1 MTGCR
6 ITSSYPVKSIAILN
20 NASIS
25 NSNVVPESPEGAS
38 PSTTSALIHTGLLSV
53 GLSNLFWKGSEISA
67 NPNEEVLILAM
78 GLFCLAIPFQGL
90 YILLSRMIRE
100 YDSSAKMMVP
110 DSILR
115 LASICEMV
123 SYGCGITGFCL
134 MLMRTST
141 ILGVVLLSS
150 AVLVILMARS
160 AMMKA
165 YEANQT
171 VY

>member
-1 MTGCR
+1 MSDT
-6 ITSSYPVKSIAILN
+6 IAILN
-20 NASIS
+20 SGSMS
-25 NSNVVPESPEGAS
+25 NSTVVPESTEVGS

-53 GLSNLFWKGSEISA
+53 GLSNLFWKGSEIRD
-67 NPNEEVLILAM
+67 NPDEKILIIAM

-100 YDSSAKMMVP
+100 YDSSANLIMP

-134 MLMRTST
+134 MLMRTSPL
-141 ILGVVLLSS
+141 LGGILLSS
-150 AVLVILMARS
+150 AVLVIILARM

-171 VY
+171 AY

>member
-1 MTGCR
+1 M
-6 ITSSYPVKSIAILN
+6 
-20 NASIS
+20 
-25 NSNVVPESPEGAS
+25 VPESGEVAS
-38 PSTTSALIHTGLLSV
+38 PTTTSTLIHTGLLSV
-53 GLSNLFWKGSEISA
+53 GLSNLFWKGGEISA
-67 NPNEEVLILAM
+67 NPDDRTLIVAM

-100 YDSSAKMMVP
+100 YDSSAKLRVP

-115 LASICEMV
+115 LASVCEMV

-134 MLMRTST
+134 MLMRPST
-141 ILGVVLLSS
+141 VLGGILVSS
-150 AVLVILMARS
+150 AVLVILLARS

-171 VY
+171 AY

>member
-1 MTGCR
+1 M
-6 ITSSYPVKSIAILN
+6 
-20 NASIS
+20 
-25 NSNVVPESPEGAS
+25 VPETSESAS
-38 PSTTSALIHTGLLSV
+38 PTTTSTLIHTGLLSV
-53 GLSNLFWKGSEISA
+53 GLSNLFWKGGEISE
-67 NPNEEVLILAM
+67 NPNEKILIIAM

-100 YDSSAKMMVP
+100 YDSSSSLIVP
-110 DSILR
+110 VSILR

-141 ILGVVLLSS
+141 VLGGILVSS
-150 AVLVILMARS
+150 AILVILLARS

-165 YEANQT
+165 YEANQSA
-171 VY
+171 Y

>member
-1 MTGCR
+1 
-6 ITSSYPVKSIAILN
+6 
-20 NASIS
+20 
-25 NSNVVPESPEGAS
+25 
-38 PSTTSALIHTGLLSV
+38 V

-67 NPNEEVLILAM
+67 NPDDRVLILAM

-100 YDSSAKMMVP
+100 YDSSTKLIVP

-123 SYGCGITGFCL
+123 SYACGITGFCL

-150 AVLVILMARS
+150 AALVIIMART

-171 VY
+171 AY

>member
-1 MTGCR
+1 M
-6 ITSSYPVKSIAILN
+6 
-20 NASIS
+20 
-25 NSNVVPESPEGAS
+25 VPEPPEPAS

-67 NPNEEVLILAM
+67 NPDERVLILAM

-100 YDSSAKMMVP
+100 YDSSAKLIVP

-115 LASICEMV
+115 LASVCEMV
-123 SYGCGITGFCL
+123 SYACGITGFCL

-150 AVLVILMARS
+150 AVLVIVMART

-171 VY
+171 AY

>member
-1 MTGCR
+1 M
-6 ITSSYPVKSIAILN
+6 
-20 NASIS
+20 S
-25 NSNVVPESPEGAS
+25 NSHVVPESSEGGS

-67 NPNEEVLILAM
+67 NPDEKILILAM

-100 YDSSAKMMVP
+100 YDSSANLVMP
-110 DSILR
+110 ESILR

-141 ILGVVLLSS
+141 ILGGILLAS
-150 AVLVILMARS
+150 AVLVILMARA
-160 AMMKA
+160 AMVKA

-171 VY
+171 AY

>member
-1 MTGCR
+1 M
-6 ITSSYPVKSIAILN
+6 
-20 NASIS
+20 
-25 NSNVVPESPEGAS
+25 VPESGETSS

-67 NPNEEVLILAM
+67 NPDERVLIVAM

-100 YDSSAKMMVP
+100 YDSSANLIVP
-110 DSILR
+110 ESILR

-134 MLMRTST
+134 MLMRTSPVLGG
-141 ILGVVLLSS
+141 ILLASALLVVLL
-150 AVLVILMARS
+150 ARS
-160 AMMKA
+160 AMIKA
-165 YEANQT
+165 YEANQIG
-171 VY
+171 Y